1 MPSSAKSSMP
11 RDLLLYLEDIRDA
24 VASIRSYVGDRT
36 FEEFVGDRMCL
47 DAVVPQVHH
56 HRGGDKADPRRR
68 VTARHPEI
76 EWRKIA
82 GLRDISV
89 HSYYAVK
96 PTILW
101 EIIQTRL
108 GPLEDAV
115 EAMIQEEGG

>member
-1 MPSSAKSSMP
+1 MP
-11 RDLLLYLEDIRDA
+11 RDLLLFLEDIRDA
-24 VASIRSYVGDRT
+24 IVSIRSYVGDRAL
-36 FEEFVGDRMCL
+36 EKFVGDRTCL
-47 DAVVPQVHH
+47 DAVVLRFITLGEATKQIP
-56 HRGGDKADPRRR
+56 AEI
-68 VTARHPEI
+68 TARYPEI

-101 EIIQTRL
+101 DIIRTKL

-115 EAMIQEEGG
+115 ETMIREELIR